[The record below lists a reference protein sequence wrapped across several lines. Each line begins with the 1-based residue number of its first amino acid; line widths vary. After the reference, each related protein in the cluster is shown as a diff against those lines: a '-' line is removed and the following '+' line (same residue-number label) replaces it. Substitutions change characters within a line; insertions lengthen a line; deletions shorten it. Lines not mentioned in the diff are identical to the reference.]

1 MWKETFSSYLKKIT
15 IETYSLNSRYQ
26 KWCVHL
32 NFQVQHFANHNE
44 KKRKRAKAKAGK
56 AAITWV
62 DAMNKFN
69 PASVAD
75 PEERPRGALL
85 PPYFQT
91 KLRPEGLKIFFFR
104 RLPPPP
110 PLTSRSGSGTVF
122 SKHTVFFF
130 VFRTRLFL
138 KELCDEIY
146 HYSK

>member
-62 DAMNKFN
+62 DAMNRCN
-69 PASVAD
+69 PALVAD
-75 PEERPRGALL
+75 PGERPRGPAP

-91 KLRPEGLKIFFFR
+91 KLRPEGLKKFFFGDC
-104 RLPPPP
+104 PPPY
-110 PLTSRSGSGTVF
+110 LKVWIWHCIF
-122 SKHTVFFF
+122 KAHCFFFF
-130 VFRTRLFL
+130 VFRTSLFS

-146 HYSK
+146 H